1 MTTTTHR
8 HYSHLRCA
16 TLAFAISFLPVAHA
30 QPSASLAAQN
40 SAFQPTVEVIH
51 FWVSQSE
58 KKALD
63 AYRRAW
69 KDLGGKWNDLP
80 TKDKQAELTIVT
92 DRIANGYPPTVMQ
105 WFGNEGGQEL
115 PEMGVVQDIEEVATA
130 DHWRDFLP
138 RNVVDRISYKGRIYF
153 APTNIHAE
161 NWLWTSKKIF
171 DQLKLPSPTSWDSL
185 LDSAAKIK
193 AAGYTPIARGSG
205 TWETSLIFNDIVY
218 SVYGAEAYVRLMS
231 GSDPQAAMK
240 PEMLKALGILRRLS
254 AFVEP
259 ARVGK
264 TWADATLSVG
274 RGRAGMQFMGDWAK
288 AELTEA
294 GLAADKDFR
303 CTLAPGT
310 ESVYF
315 VVVDAFAFPI
325 TSNANDRRSQL
336 LFARQVMNIDNQLAF
351 NRVKGS
357 IPVRTDIQRKNLDA
371 CGKIGLDLMSRK
383 GGQVSVQSMTMPSQM
398 SQGWIEIV
406 ADYLSD
412 PRMTPESAQRQLAD
426 VLSQK

>member
-1 MTTTTHR
+1 MTTHK
-8 HYSHLRCA
+8 HDLPLRCA
-16 TLAFAISFLPVAHA
+16 ALAVAISFLPLAHA
-30 QPSASLAAQN
+30 AEPSLPPAPKS

-51 FWVSQSE
+51 FWVSPSE
-58 KKALD
+58 NKALNV
-63 AYRRAW
+63 YRQAW
-69 KDLGGKWNDLP
+69 KNLGGKWNDLP
-80 TKDKQAELTIVT
+80 VKDKDTELKLVS

-105 WFGNEGGQEL
+105 WFGNEGSQEL
-115 PEMGVVQDIEEVATA
+115 PAMGVVQDIEEVAAA

-138 RNVVDRISYKGRIYF
+138 ANVVDRISYKGRIYF

-161 NWLWTSKKIF
+161 NWLWTNKKIF
-171 DQLKLPSPTSWDSL
+171 DKLKLPPPTSWDSL
-185 LDSAAKIK
+185 LESAAKIK

-218 SVYGAEAYVRLMS
+218 SVYGAEAYARLMS
-231 GSDPQAAMK
+231 GRDPQAAMR
-240 PEMLKALGILRRLS
+240 PEMLKALGIFRRLS

-259 ARVGK
+259 AQTGK

-274 RGRAGMQFMGDWAK
+274 QGRAGMQFMGDWAK
-288 AELTEA
+288 GELTEA
-294 GLAADKDFR
+294 GLVADKDFR

-315 VVVDAFAFPI
+315 VVVDAFAFPA
-325 TSNANDRRSQL
+325 TNNEQDRRSQH
-336 LFARQVMNIDNQLAF
+336 LFARQVMNTNNQIAF

-357 IPVRTDIQRKNLDA
+357 IPVRTDIQRNSLDA

-398 SQGWIEIV
+398 SKGWIDVV
-406 ADYLSD
+406 ADFLSD
-412 PRMTPESAQRQLAD
+412 PRITPESAQRQLAE

>member
-8 HYSHLRCA
+8 HYSPLRCA

-30 QPSASLAAQN
+30 QPSASLAAPN
-40 SAFQPTVEVIH
+40 SAVQPTVEVIH

-58 KKALD
+58 KKALNV
-63 AYRRAW
+63 YRQAW
-69 KDLGGKWNDLP
+69 KSLGGKWNDLP
-80 TKDKQAELTIVT
+80 TKDKQAELTIVS

-105 WFGNEGGQEL
+105 WFGNEGSQEL
-115 PEMGVVQDIEEVATA
+115 PAMGVVQDIEEVATA
-130 DHWRDFLP
+130 DHWREFLP
-138 RNVVDRISYKGRIYF
+138 KNVVDRISYKGRVYF
-153 APTNIHAE
+153 APTNLHAE
-161 NWLWTSKKIF
+161 NWLWTSRKIF

-193 AAGYTPIARGSG
+193 AAGYIPIARGSG
-205 TWETSLIFNDIVY
+205 TWETSLIFHDIIY
-218 SVYGAEAYVRLMS
+218 SFYGAEAYVRLMS

-259 ARVGK
+259 AKPGK

-288 AELTEA
+288 GELTEA
-294 GLAADKDFR
+294 GLVADKDFR

-310 ESVYF
+310 ESIYF

-336 LFARQVMNIDNQLAF
+336 LFARQVMNTDNQLAF

-357 IPVRTDIQRKNLDA
+357 IPVRTDIQRNNLDA
-371 CGKIGLDLMSRK
+371 CGKIGLDLISRK
-383 GGQVSVQSMTMPSQM
+383 GGQVAVQSLTMPSQM
-398 SQGWIEIV
+398 SKGWTDVV
-406 ADYLSD
+406 ADFLNDSK
-412 PRMTPESAQRQLAD
+412 MTPESAQRQLTE
-426 VLSQK
+426 VLMQK